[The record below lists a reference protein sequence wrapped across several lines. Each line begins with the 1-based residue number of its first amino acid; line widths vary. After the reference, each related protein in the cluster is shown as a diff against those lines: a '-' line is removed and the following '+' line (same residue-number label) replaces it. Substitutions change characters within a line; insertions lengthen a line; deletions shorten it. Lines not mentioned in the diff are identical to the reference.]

1 VSDTTDRLL
10 VAVNRTGVRSL
21 EVPGSVTVDR
31 SFTVDLRNHGEACHV
46 HLHLDDALSRVAR
59 LGTANHHVPGG
70 SRRPVPIHVSE
81 PDSHEP
87 VQGRLKVAIG
97 YGQETRFVDVTVD
110 VDEPVDIDPDLA
122 TPSANGGP
130 TGATAGST
138 ATNPP
143 AGGGANGGLFGDRRE
158 PLRLFPAIVLGVIAV
173 VLAAAAVLPGGT
185 PDLRTG
191 GFAVAAAVLAAG
203 YLLLT

>member
-1 VSDTTDRLL
+1 MSDTTDRLL
-10 VAVNRTGVRSL
+10 VEVNRTGVRSL
-21 EVPGSVTVDR
+21 EAPDSVTVDR

-59 LGTANHHVPGG
+59 LDTANHHVPGG
-70 SRRPVPIHVSE
+70 SRRPVPVHVSE
-81 PDSHEP
+81 PDSYEP

-122 TPSANGGP
+122 TPSADGGS
-130 TGATAGST
+130 TGTTAGPT
-138 ATNPP
+138 ATNSP
-143 AGGGANGGLFGDRRE
+143 ATGAAGAGLLGDRRE
-158 PLRLFPAIVLGVIAV
+158 LLRLLPAVVLGIVAV
-173 VLAAAAVLPGGT
+173 VLAGAAVLPGGT
-185 PDLRTG
+185 PDLQTG